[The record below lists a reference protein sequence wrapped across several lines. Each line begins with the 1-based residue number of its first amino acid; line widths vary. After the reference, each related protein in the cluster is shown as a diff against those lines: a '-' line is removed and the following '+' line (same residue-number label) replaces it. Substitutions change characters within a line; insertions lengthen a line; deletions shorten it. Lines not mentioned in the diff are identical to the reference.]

1 MKNSNSGQNKMEQ
14 LLGPLAGW
22 LNQNRFLTALSQGF
36 MGILPIT
43 LGVAIIAILVNF
55 PIDSWREL
63 LNKIGVYQVGQDFIS
78 TTLSLL
84 AVYTVGTIAYNF
96 AKNEGKNGIIGLVL
110 ALSTFITLIPLNSV
124 IINEASVNVIKI
136 SYLGSDGFFVAMLC
150 GLLVPYIYC
159 KLTDLNLV
167 LKLPD
172 SVPPMV
178 SKSLAP
184 TFTSII
190 IFTGVFLIKYL
201 FTLTPFGDVFTM
213 VSTVIAQPIMKFG
226 ATPASVIIVFT
237 LINLFWFFGIHPN
250 AVLSCYM
257 PVLIATAIANQTAY
271 NAGEAMPYVT
281 FALIGSVVQIG
292 GAGNTLGLCIATLFA
307 KSEKYKALRKLVI
320 PANIFNINEPLIFGF
335 PIVMNPIYFIPMIL
349 TPIASGIITITM
361 LKFIPIALNP
371 FASLA
376 TMPWVTPIFIVATL
390 QGGLGFLAIFTVCV
404 LAHFLIYLPFFK
416 MDDKNSYMQEIEN
429 KKNKELEN
437 EKDME
442 GVTV

>member
-1 MKNSNSGQNKMEQ
+1 MKNLNSVQSKMEKV
-14 LLGPLAGW
+14 LGPVAGW

-36 MGILPIT
+36 MGILPVT

-55 PIDSWREL
+55 PIDSWKEL
-63 LNKIGVYQVGQDFIS
+63 LTNVGLYQVGQDFIS

-84 AVYTVGTIAYNF
+84 AVYVVATIGYNF
-96 AKNEGKNGIIGLVL
+96 SKNEGKNGLIGAILSL
-110 ALSTFITLIPLNSV
+110 ATFITLIPLESV
-124 IINEASVNVIKI
+124 AINDATVSVIKI
-136 SYLGSDGFFVAMLC
+136 SYLGSDGFFVAMIC

-184 TFTSII
+184 TFTAII
-190 IFTGVFLIKYL
+190 IFTCVFLTKYL

-213 VSTVIAQPIMKFG
+213 ISTVIAKPIMKFG
-226 ATPASVIIVFT
+226 ATPASVITVFT

-250 AVLSCYM
+250 AILSCYM
-257 PVLIATAIANQTAY
+257 PVLMATAIANQTAY

-349 TPIASGIITITM
+349 TPIISGIITVTM
-361 LKFIPIALNP
+361 LQFIPVSLNP

-390 QGGLGFLAIFTVCV
+390 QGGLAFLGIFLVCV

-416 MDDKNSYMQEIEN
+416 MDDNNSYMQEV
-429 KKNKELEN
+429 EN
-437 EKDME
+437 EKNNKKDME
-442 GVTV
+442 KVSV